1 MPAWDDY
8 KAQAKE
14 RGALAH
20 EVYVVQS
27 LKNADGD
34 IPSVLPDHLAYIGS
48 LESSG
53 ALMFAGPMSDPTGAR
68 NDGDGMLVLRAESL
82 EEATE
87 MAANDPMHT
96 SGTRSFTIRK
106 WMINEGTLGLTVGLS
121 TGALTLG

>member
-1 MPAWDDY
+1 MPGWEDY
-8 KAQAKE
+8 KAMAKE

-34 IPSVLPDHLAYIGS
+34 IPSVLPDHLAYIAS
-48 LESSG
+48 LEAAG
-53 ALMFAGPMSDPTGAR
+53 AVMFAGPMSDPTGAR
-68 NDGDGMLVLRAESL
+68 NDGDGMLVLRAGSL

-87 MAANDPMHT
+87 LAANDPMHK

-106 WMINEGTLGLTVGLS
+106 WMINEGTVGITVGLS
-121 TGALTLG
+121 SGKVTLG

>member
-27 LKNADGD
+27 LKNVDGD
-34 IPSVLPDHLAYIGS
+34 IPSVLSDHLAYIGS

-82 EEATE
+82 EQATE
-87 MAANDPMHT
+87 MAANDPMHS